1 MDQRPP
7 YKYKNRFLTNKYMRI
22 VLKLGSSLLDGG
34 SGINRILIDQL
45 ANQIIGMKEH
55 EFAIVTSGAIST
67 GMKKLGMGEKPRD
80 VATLQALAA
89 VGQSDLMNAYEDA
102 FEDRKTLAQVLLTN
116 HDFSERMQYLNIRNT
131 LNALLA
137 RGIIPIIN
145 ENDTVTV
152 MDIKKAAFGDNDTLA
167 AHVSVAIDAD
177 LLIIFTNVEGLYDRN
192 PNMKGAKLIREV
204 ECVTDELIGMCDG
217 VSDLGKGGMLSKLRA
232 ARIATE
238 AAVKV
243 VVCDGTA
250 KGALKKAIHEEIGTL
265 FMPKAVPKLN
275 ERKHWLA
282 FASEPKGRIV
292 VNERAMQCAI
302 GKSCGIIPA
311 DILSVSGNFD
321 KGDVL
326 EIAWVDGT
334 VLCKGITNYFS
345 HELRKIKGKSTEEIF
360 RELGFAYSEA
370 VSSSDMAVME

>member
-1 MDQRPP
+1 
-7 YKYKNRFLTNKYMRI
+7 MRI
-22 VLKLGSSLLDGG
+22 VLKLGSSLLDG
-34 SGINRILIDQL
+34 STGINHILIDEL
-45 ANQIIGMKEH
+45 ANKIIGMTEH

-67 GMKKLGMGEKPRD
+67 GMKKLGMSEKPRD

-116 HDFSERMQYLNIRNT
+116 HDFSERIKYLNIRNT

-137 RGIIPIIN
+137 RGIIPVVN

-177 LLIIFTNVEGLYDRN
+177 LLVIFTNVEGLYDRN
-192 PNMKGAKLIREV
+192 PKAQGAKLIRKV
-204 ECVTDELIGMCDG
+204 ESITDDLIGMCDG
-217 VSDLGKGGMLSKLRA
+217 VSEAGRGGMLSKLRA

-238 AAVKV
+238 LSVKV

-250 KGALKKAIHEEIGTL
+250 KSALNKAIHEEIGTV
-265 FMPKAVPKLN
+265 FMPRAVPKMN
-275 ERKHWLA
+275 DRKHWIA

-302 GKSCGIIPA
+302 GKSSGIIPA
-311 DILSVSGNFD
+311 DILSVLGTFD

-326 EIAWVDGT
+326 EIASGDGT

-345 HELRKIKGKSTEEIF
+345 HELEKIKGKSTEDIF
-360 RELGFAYSEA
+360 SELGFAYSEA